1 MEKSVIR
8 NIVFDMGGVLID
20 FNPELF
26 MDREGIT
33 AAEDRSMIRKELF
46 RSVEWVMMD
55 LGQLTED
62 EVEPRVLAR
71 VPERLRSHVSH
82 LLRHWADDRRMI
94 NGMEDLV
101 RQLKE
106 AGYGIYLLS
115 NASVDQP
122 NYWKRLSISQYFDGT
137 LVSAFVKRVKPMDEI
152 YRIFID
158 RFHLTPEECVFIDDV
173 PMNVAGAIM
182 NGWNGIVFYGEA
194 EELRGKL
201 AGLGVRI

>member
-1 MEKSVIR
+1 
-8 NIVFDMGGVLID
+8 
-20 FNPELF
+20 
-26 MDREGIT
+26 
-33 AAEDRSMIRKELF
+33 MIRKELF

-122 NYWKRLSISQYFDGT
+122 NYWKRLSISRYFDGT

-158 RFHLTPEECVFIDDV
+158 RFHLTPEECVFIDDA

-182 NGWNGIVFYGEA
+182 NGWNGIVFYGDA

>member
-1 MEKSVIR
+1 MIR

-26 MDREGIT
+26 MDKEGIT
-33 AAEDRSMIRKELF
+33 AEEDRTMIRKELF
-46 RSVEWVMMD
+46 RSVEWALMD
-55 LGQLTED
+55 MGQMTEED
-62 EVEPRVLAR
+62 VEPRVLAR

-82 LLRHWADDRRMI
+82 LLKHWSDDRRMI
-94 NGMEDLV
+94 KGMEDLV
-101 RQLKE
+101 HQLKE

-122 NYWKRLSISQYFDGT
+122 NYWKRLPVSQYFDGT

-152 YRIFID
+152 YHLFID
-158 RFHLTPEECVFIDDV
+158 RFHLIPEECIFIDDF

-182 NGWNGIVFYGEA
+182 NGWNGIVFYGDA

-201 AGLGVRI
+201 AGFGVRI